1 MDFFINNQPS
11 NIYDIGSLYFAFISS
26 LAFSNVNP
34 SVQKKKKNT
43 ATYRCAYSDA
53 VYRII
58 ATMSRYEL
66 FRTMKR
72 FVLRH
77 ISQVSVT
84 LMTKTNAITIYK
96 ITATRPQ

>member
-1 MDFFINNQPS
+1 MLIPLF
-11 NIYDIGSLYFAFISS
+11 
-26 LAFSNVNP
+26 
-34 SVQKKKKNT
+34 QKKNKKQNT

-58 ATMSRYEL
+58 APMSRYEL

-84 LMTKTNAITIYK
+84 LMTNNQCNNYI
-96 ITATRPQ
+96 